1 MLLLSYCL
9 LENEDL
15 KMFEILILIKF
26 NVPRRDSK
34 GYKWIYC
41 VSESS
46 FNFLFVSFY
55 FINGNNYF

>member
-34 GYKWIYC
+34 GYK
-41 VSESS
+41 
-46 FNFLFVSFY
+46 
-55 FINGNNYF
+55 